1 MAPDRPP
8 RIVRES
14 GGGAVRPPKRK
25 LDRQP
30 ALSMSKLEKRVGDR
44 FGVLPNFFRLSAETP
59 EINEKLW
66 GFAQAAYLDN
76 PLPSLF
82 KERLFVHLSRFC
94 AVRYCIARHVG
105 FLVGLGRPSGDARA
119 RPQSVVEVVKLL
131 RSPFPRRGELQLCLS
146 LCASCPA
153 PLVEIPSPGS
163 EMEVVVFALTSHVFL
178 QTPDAS
184 VCLDALERL
193 FGAGRLQYLLLFL
206 AFVRAAHYWTKVHPE
221 IALEDDIKQL
231 MATHE
236 ELADCIL
243 NDPEAS
249 SDSFTQSVLDELPAL
264 RQRADRAIGLLAAI
278 VDSSDDAIVGKDL
291 NGIVT
296 AWNPAAEKMFGYTAP
311 EMIGRSIMTLIPPE
325 LQHEEVDI
333 MRRLRNGERIDH
345 FETHRLK
352 KDGQRV
358 DVSLT
363 ISPIRDATGKLV
375 GASKIARDISDR
387 LKVVDASLRLAA
399 IVESSEDA
407 IIAKDL
413 SGIITNWNTAAT
425 KIFGYEPAEIIGHSV
440 LRLIPRELHSEEPMI
455 LSRLRAGERLEHFES
470 RRLRKDGRLID
481 VSLTIS
487 PIRDTSGKVIGAS
500 KIVRDITERKRIER
514 ALVESEKLAVAGR
527 MAATL
532 AHEVNNPLEAIM
544 NLAFLLEK
552 DTSLSASGR
561 AYAETLLEQVKRASE
576 ITRQT
581 LSFYR
586 GTSVAVE
593 VYLPALFEGILSSKK
608 AKIEAKKVAVRVE
621 CNGSS
626 RAWGIA
632 GELSQL
638 FLNLVENAID
648 AVGLGGHIRIRAHDL
663 NARAVCISIS
673 DSGGGM
679 SPETVRRAFE
689 PFFTTKREKGTGLGL
704 WVSQGIVRNHGGK
717 IRVRTRQS
725 TQWHGTTIS
734 VLLPTEE
741 ARGALNRLEP
751 IAAD

>member
-1 MAPDRPP
+1 M
-8 RIVRES
+8 
-14 GGGAVRPPKRK
+14 
-25 LDRQP
+25 L
-30 ALSMSKLEKRVGDR
+30 KLEKRVEDR
-44 FGVLPNFFRLSAETP
+44 FGVLPNFFRLSPETP

-66 GFAQAAYLDN
+66 GFADAAYLDN

-105 FLVGLGRPSGDARA
+105 FLVGIGRPAGDAHTRA
-119 RPQSVVEVVKLL
+119 QSVAEVVKLL
-131 RSPFPRRGELQLCLS
+131 RDPFPRGHELQLCLS
-146 LCASCPA
+146 HCASFPA

-163 EMEVVVFALTSHVFL
+163 QIEVAVFALASHVFL
-178 QTPDAS
+178 QTPNAAA
-184 VCLDALERL
+184 CLDALERL
-193 FGAGRLQYLLLFL
+193 FGTVQLQYLLLFL

-231 MATHE
+231 LATHE

-243 NDPEAS
+243 NDPEAR
-249 SDSFTQSVLDELPAL
+249 SDSLTESLLDELPVL
-264 RQRADRAIGLLAAI
+264 RRTADRAIGLLAAI
-278 VDSSDDAIVGKDL
+278 VDSSEDAIVGRDL
-291 NGIVT
+291 DGLVT
-296 AWNPAAEKMFGYTAP
+296 AWNPAAERMFGYTAP
-311 EMIGRSIMTLIPPE
+311 EMIGRSIMAIIPPE

-333 MRRLRNGERIDH
+333 MKRLRNGERIEH
-345 FETHRLK
+345 FETYRWA

-375 GASKIARDISDR
+375 GASKIVRDISDR
-387 LKVVDASLRLAA
+387 LRALHTSLRLAA

-407 IIAKDL
+407 IIGKDL
-413 SGIITNWNTAAT
+413 NGIITSWNAAAT
-425 KIFGYEPAEIIGHSV
+425 QIFGYEPEEIVGHSV

-455 LSRLRAGERLEHFES
+455 LSRLKASGRLKHFES
-470 RRLRKDGRLID
+470 RRLRKDGQLID

-487 PIRDTSGKVIGAS
+487 PIKDPSGKFIGAS

-544 NLAFLLEK
+544 NLGFLLEK

-561 AYAETLLEQVKRASE
+561 AYAETLLEQVSRASE

-586 GTSVAVE
+586 GTSTAAE
-593 VYLPALFEGILSSKK
+593 VYLPALFAGVLSSKK
-608 AKIEAKKVAVRVE
+608 AKIKAKNVRVRVE
-621 CNGSS
+621 CEGDS
-626 RAWGIA
+626 RTWGIA
-632 GELSQL
+632 GELRQL

-648 AVGLGGHIRIRAHDL
+648 AVGLDGHIRIRTRDL
-663 NARAVCISIS
+663 TTRAVRISIS

-679 SPETVRRAFE
+679 SPETVQRAFE

-704 WVSQGIVRNHGGK
+704 WVSQGVVRNHRGK
-717 IRVRTRQS
+717 IGIRTRQS

-741 ARGALNRLEP
+741 ATDVTTL
-751 IAAD
+751 